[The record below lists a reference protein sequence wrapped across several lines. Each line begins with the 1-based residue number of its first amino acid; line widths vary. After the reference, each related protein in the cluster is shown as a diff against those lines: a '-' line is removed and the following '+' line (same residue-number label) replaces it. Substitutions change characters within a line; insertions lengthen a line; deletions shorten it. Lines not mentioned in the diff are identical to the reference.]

1 MSEQAG
7 FSIAAIQTR
16 QAALVSQHGAAAE
29 ADRVLEELVASAH
42 AAMGESIRRL
52 DAITTEIDRAVSG
65 QADLGI
71 DTPLGAREF
80 QTFLVAKQREIAAVV
95 ARARELDRAKAAVLD
110 SLRAQYAGSARL
122 GERRSRCG

>member
-7 FSIAAIQTR
+7 FSVAAIQTR

-52 DAITTEIDRAVSG
+52 DAIATEIDRAVSG
-65 QADLGI
+65 QADLGM

-110 SLRAQYAGSARL
+110 SLRAQYAGS
-122 GERRSRCG
+122 GG